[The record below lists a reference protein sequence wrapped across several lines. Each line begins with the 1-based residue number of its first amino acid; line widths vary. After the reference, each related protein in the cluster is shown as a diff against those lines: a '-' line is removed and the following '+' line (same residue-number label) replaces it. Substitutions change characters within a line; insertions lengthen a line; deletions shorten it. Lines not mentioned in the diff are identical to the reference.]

1 MWRICACRTATPQ
14 ALLGR
19 VHHVQ
24 VLSLHRRHEL
34 AVDEMPVEQSLH
46 FFGPFLKFVD
56 QIRNPIYFSSTWY
69 RKRGSPENFGFYFCL
84 EVQV

>member
-56 QIRNPIYFSSTWY
+56 QIRNPIYFINLVPKT
-69 RKRGSPENFGFYFCL
+69 GFPGKL
-84 EVQV
+84 RLLLLP